1 MSSIRRRSCHVATYL
16 VAIQLPGLYPPLAA
30 EFINPLLSRVCQWLF
45 ELPHFAMDGGGWVK
59 VLGGAAVSGDTVSL
73 VVPATKLFF
82 AKAVEAARGT
92 PCAGD
97 VTATGGCGVSLLAGH
112 LKVLLLS
119 LLCSSRCGKP
129 GAV

>member
-1 MSSIRRRSCHVATYL
+1 MTCPSFTALGVGSACIKLDTMSCVTVTGS
-16 VAIQLPGLYPPLAA
+16 
-30 EFINPLLSRVCQWLF
+30 
-45 ELPHFAMDGGGWVK
+45 GWVE
-59 VLGGAAVSGDTVSL
+59 VLGGAAGSGDTVSL

-97 VTATGGCGVSLLAGH
+97 VTATGKCGVPLLAGH

-119 LLCSSRCGKP
+119 RLCSSRCGKP